1 MKNAPI
7 KKPLFLIMGILSFVV
22 FFGCNVLYFYDFS
35 YFKNLVNGIS
45 ILDLPNLLLAL
56 SSLISFMGLLGLII
70 GYINKD
76 RTTLLTSSIIL
87 GACYFVGGSYQ
98 LIGSLITNK
107 GLDLAILS
115 NIYLLCSSICL
126 LLVLINIAI
135 YMSCFKAKKNAVLII
150 LFSIFSLFLSL
161 GSIILFMLGN
171 DVFANFAGYFDF
183 SSILSND
190 LPLFFGLFSS
200 LLFSIGSLILYKKLY

>member
-135 YMSCFKAKKNAVLII
+135 YMSCFKEKKNAVLII

-200 LLFSIGSLILYKKLY
+200 LLFLCI

>member
-7 KKPLFLIMGILSFVV
+7 KKPLFLIMSILSFVV

-56 SSLISFMGLLGLII
+56 SSFISFMGLLGLII

-76 RTTLLTSSIIL
+76 RTTLLASSIVL

-107 GLDLAILS
+107 GLDLTVLN

-135 YMSCFKAKKNAVLII
+135 YMSCFKAKKNAVSII
-150 LFSIFSLFLSL
+150 LFSIFSLFLSF
-161 GSIILFMLGN
+161 GSIVLFMLGN

>member
-1 MKNAPI
+1 
-7 KKPLFLIMGILSFVV
+7 MGILSFVV

-45 ILDLPNLLLAL
+45 ILDLPNLLLAI

-135 YMSCFKAKKNAVLII
+135 YMPCFKAKKNAVLII

-161 GSIILFMLGN
+161 GSVILFMLGN
-171 DVFANFAGYFDF
+171 DVFTNFAGYFDF
-183 SSILSND
+183 SSILNND

>member
-7 KKPLFLIMGILSFVV
+7 KKPLFLIMGIHSFVV

-35 YFKNLVNGIS
+35 YFKNLANGIS
-45 ILDLPNLLLAL
+45 ILDLPNLLLAI

-76 RTTLLTSSIIL
+76 RTTLLVSSIIL
-87 GACYFVGGSYQ
+87 GACYFAGGSYQ
-98 LIGSLITNK
+98 LIGSLIINK
-107 GLDLAILS
+107 GLDLTILN

-126 LLVLINIAI
+126 LLVLINIAV

-171 DVFANFAGYFDF
+171 DVFTNFAGYFDF
-183 SSILSND
+183 ASILSND